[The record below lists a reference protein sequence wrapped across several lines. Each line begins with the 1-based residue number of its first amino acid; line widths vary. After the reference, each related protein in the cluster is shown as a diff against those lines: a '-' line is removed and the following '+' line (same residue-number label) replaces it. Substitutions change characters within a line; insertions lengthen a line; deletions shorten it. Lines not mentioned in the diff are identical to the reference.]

1 MLVCEGWSRREIA
14 RMMDRSP
21 NTIANH
27 LKAVR
32 NKTGCSNVAQLV
44 MWAVAH
50 RIVEPEKYYASRVH
64 SVPSRVSIE

>member
-1 MLVCEGWSRREIA
+1 MLICEGWSRKEIA
-14 RMMDRSP
+14 QMMDRSP

-27 LKAVR
+27 LKFIR
-32 NKTGCSNVAQLV
+32 LKTGCTKIAQLV

-50 RIVEPEKYYASRVH
+50 RIVEPEKYYSPRGH